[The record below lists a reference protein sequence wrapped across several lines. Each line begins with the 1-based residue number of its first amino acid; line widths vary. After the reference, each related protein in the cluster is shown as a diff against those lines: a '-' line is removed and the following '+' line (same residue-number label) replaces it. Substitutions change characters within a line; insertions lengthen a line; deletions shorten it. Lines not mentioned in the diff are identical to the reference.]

1 MPDKVKSIP
10 SENARQ
16 GRRGFPVL
24 MVLVFGLLLGA
35 LVWWGVEVYGL
46 MLDEQQP
53 VELPAAEDAV
63 SE

>member
-1 MPDKVKSIP
+1 MPDKVKPVST
-10 SENARQ
+10 ENARQ

-35 LVWWGVEVYGL
+35 LAWWGVEVYGL

-53 VELPAAEDAV
+53 IETPAAEDAV
-63 SE
+63 SD